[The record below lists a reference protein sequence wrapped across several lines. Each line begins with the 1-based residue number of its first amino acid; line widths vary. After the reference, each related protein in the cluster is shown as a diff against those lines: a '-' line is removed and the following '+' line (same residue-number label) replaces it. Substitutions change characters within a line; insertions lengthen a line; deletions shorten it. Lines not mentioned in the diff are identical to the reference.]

1 MAERHAAIVE
11 RIHNVEQLQA
21 VVTAMRGI
29 AAARAQR
36 GRALLPAI
44 DAYGEVVAGAIARTS
59 PLLSPPAPGKGEAP
73 RVALVAFC
81 AEQGFA
87 GAFSE
92 RILDAVA
99 AAPPD
104 VLVVVGTRGMALAA
118 ERGLAPVRTAAMA
131 NRAEAVP
138 ALATHLA
145 DMVYAMI
152 APGEVDHLD
161 VLFARHA
168 SDGAIDLERRAIL
181 PLDMTR
187 LSPPRGAEPPLVTL
201 PPEALIDHLAAEYL
215 FAELCVAA
223 MHAFSAENEARLRAM
238 AAARSNIEDRLAT
251 LGVSEKQLRQ
261 QEITSEIVELAAG
274 ADAARRG

>member
-1 MAERHAAIVE
+1 MAERHADIVA
-11 RIHNVEQLQA
+11 RIANVEQLQA

-44 DAYGEVVAGAIARTS
+44 DAYGAVVAGAIARAS
-59 PLLSPPAPGKGEAP
+59 PLLPAEEARRGEVP
-73 RVALVAFC
+73 RTLLVAFC

-99 AAPPD
+99 AAAPD
-104 VLVVVGTRGMALAA
+104 ALVVVGTRGVALAG
-118 ERGLAPVRTAAMA
+118 ERGLVPVETAQMA
-131 NRAEAVP
+131 SHAEAIP
-138 ALATHLA
+138 ALATTLA
-145 DMVYAMI
+145 DLVYAMI
-152 APGEVDHLD
+152 APGRVSRLEV
-161 VLFARHA
+161 VFARHA
-168 SDGAIDLERRAIL
+168 DDGSIDVERRLIL
-181 PLDMTR
+181 PLDMRR
-187 LSPPRGAEPPLVTL
+187 LAAPPGAEPPLTSL
-201 PPEALIDHLAAEYL
+201 PPAALIDHLAAEYV

-238 AAARSNIEDRLAT
+238 AAARSNIADRLTALAVT
-251 LGVSEKQLRQ
+251 EKELRQ

-274 ADAARRG
+274 AEAARR